1 MRRTTVVRAAPAFD
15 ASARREHQLC
25 LRGERLPAA
34 GCMHLHPTDRCYT
47 LDSLLDNAARFT
59 ASTATIG
66 GAVAVAFI
74 AAADSFSRGSDALA

>member
-1 MRRTTVVRAAPAFD
+1 MRRTNVAVRAAPAFD

-47 LDSLLDNAARFT
+47 LDSLLHSAAGFT

-66 GAVAVAFI
+66 WAVAVAFI
-74 AAADSFSRGSDALA
+74 AAADSFFRDSTI